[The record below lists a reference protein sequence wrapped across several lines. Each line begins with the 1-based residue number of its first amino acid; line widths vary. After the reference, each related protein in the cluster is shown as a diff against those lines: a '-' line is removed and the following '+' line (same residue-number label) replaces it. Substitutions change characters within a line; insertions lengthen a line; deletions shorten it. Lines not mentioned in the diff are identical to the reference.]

1 MKKSEFMIATGIGAL
16 SLALVIANIVMVGQN
31 RQAQAE
37 SASRAQFIQQS
48 VQLEVLYMDIVKAL
62 ADLAVRNQDQD
73 LKNVLNAQ
81 GISVSP
87 PPGPDAGARK

>member
-16 SLALVIANIVMVGQN
+16 SLALVITNIVLVGQN
-31 RQAQAE
+31 RQAQADTT
-37 SASRAQFIQQS
+37 SRAQFIQQS

-73 LKNVLNAQ
+73 LKNVLSAQ
-81 GISVSP
+81 GISVTP